1 MTPNLHTQTTDTM
14 DYYFDDAWFDN
25 TYVISCIRGKLNACV
40 HYKTQM
46 GLAQKGMRRHKRA
59 VWWRVLPVLDAEL
72 DDVEC
77 IGHRC
82 VVTLHDVYA
91 VLKTPGIKRSAL
103 QAELQKGIDAL
114 DAVIAKFTAVL
125 EHLVPRYNI
134 VAPCSLCDVHY
145 AVFDSLWH
153 TVASIKGDD
162 TADEVAAEAAAEADD
177 MAAFFATTAEVAST
191 DDEWL
196 YFKNA
201 ELCARQHACVWFNRD
216 GTLDKY
222 RAASAATIALVKVI
236 DAATV

>member
-1 MTPNLHTQTTDTM
+1 
-14 DYYFDDAWFDN
+14 
-25 TYVISCIRGKLNACV
+25 
-40 HYKTQM
+40 M

-72 DDVEC
+72 DDTNC
-77 IGHRC
+77 IGYRC
-82 VVTLHDVYA
+82 VVTLRNVYA
-91 VLKTPGIKRSAL
+91 MLKTPGIKRSAL

-125 EHLVPRYNI
+125 EHLAPRYDT
-134 VAPCSLCDVHY
+134 VASRSLRDVHY

-177 MAAFFATTAEVAST
+177 MAAIFATTAEVAST
-191 DDEWL
+191 ADEWL

-201 ELCARQHACVWFNRD
+201 ELCERQHSCIWFNRD